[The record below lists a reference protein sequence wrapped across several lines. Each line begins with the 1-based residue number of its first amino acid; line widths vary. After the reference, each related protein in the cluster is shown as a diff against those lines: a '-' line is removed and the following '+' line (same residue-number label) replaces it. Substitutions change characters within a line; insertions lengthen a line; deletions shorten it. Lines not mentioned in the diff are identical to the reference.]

1 MSAPLV
7 GAFQMVGTG
16 FDIAKLYEGGV
27 CTEWN
32 PTSYENVVRASNA
45 TYYNL
50 HVLNPAAMAI
60 GNVLL
65 LKTAAK
71 PIILGLLV
79 RASADVT
86 DNQDG

>member
-7 GAFQMVGTG
+7 NTFHAIRGL
-16 FDIAKLYEGGV
+16 DISKLYEGGT

-32 PTSYENVVRASNA
+32 ATSFENVVRAGNA
-45 TYYNL
+45 VYYNL
-50 HVLNPAAMAI
+50 PVLNPAAMAI

-65 LKTAAK
+65 LKTTAK

-86 DNQDG
+86 DSQDG